1 MGLPLKSLRFEGQ
14 YELVNDDGYISKP
27 VGVGDSS
34 PTSGPVVQRL
44 ARPSGIR
51 ETRGSIPG
59 LAFSF
64 LLPQNRGPPTQM
76 NS

>member
-1 MGLPLKSLRFEGQ
+1 MYV
-14 YELVNDDGYISKP
+14 YEQLLDPVDSTIVYRATTLANV

-34 PTSGPVVQRL
+34 PTNGPVVQRL
-44 ARPSGIR
+44 ARPSGMR

-64 LLPQNRGPPTQM
+64 LLHKCKSREATYI
-76 NS
+76 